1 MPKIQYVEHNL
12 RASSLRQIEQA
23 NEIIDEYKRMGYG
36 LSLRQLFYQFVSRDL
51 IANTEQTY
59 HNLGVLL
66 TKAREAG
73 LVDWNAIEDR
83 GRGVN
88 EWLIEEDE
96 TEPLRGIEYGIAYD
110 YWERQGKYI
119 EVWVEKD
126 ALTAVVKNAAM
137 QYNVPYMACKGYLS
151 SSEAWSA
158 GRRFKKM
165 AEAGRE
171 CIVFHLGDHDPRGL
185 HMTEDNRDRLD
196 MFSEHGVSLRRLG
209 LSMEQIEQYNPPP
222 NPAKQTDKMFDAYVD
237 EHGPSCWEL
246 DALSPKVI
254 EALVTKAIK
263 DEIDEDVWA
272 EVEEQES
279 EARKYLQALA
289 PNWQTIKGWIG
300 RDILG
305 RDEDNDEQ
313 EEY

>member
-1 MPKIQYVEHNL
+1 MPKIKYVEHNF
-12 RASSLRQIEQA
+12 REASLRQIEQA
-23 NEIIDEYKRMGYG
+23 NEIIAEYKSMGYG
-36 LSLRQLFYQFVSRDL
+36 LSLRQLFYQFVSRDF

-73 LVDWNAIEDR
+73 MVDWNAIEDR

-96 TEPLRGIEYGIAYD
+96 TEPLRGIEYGISYD
-110 YWERQGKYI
+110 FWKRQGKYI

-126 ALTAVVKNAAM
+126 ALTPVVKRAAM
-137 QYNVPYMACKGYLS
+137 LYNVPYMACKGYLS

-165 AEAGRE
+165 AEQGRE

-196 MFSEHGVSLRRLG
+196 LFSEHGVSLRRLG

-222 NPAKQTDKMFDAYVD
+222 NPAKQTDKLYDAYVD
-237 EHGPSCWEL
+237 EHGSSCWEL
-246 DALSPKVI
+246 DALSPRVI
-254 EALVTKAIK
+254 EALVGDAINA
-263 DEIDEDVWA
+263 EIDQEIWD
-272 EVEEQES
+272 EVDEQQT
-279 EARKYLQALA
+279 EARRYLETLA
-289 PNWQTIKGWIG
+289 GNWDDIKRFIK
-300 RDILG
+300 RDIFDEELG
-305 RDEDNDEQ
+305 DDD
-313 EEY
+313 YG